1 MILSACIPTFALPV
15 VKGISEMKYGF
26 ILPFGDARVAADLAR
41 EAEQAGWDGLFLWEP
56 ICGVDAWISLTA
68 AVMHTAHIRLGT
80 MLSPISRMRPWEL
93 ASKAATLDRL
103 SGGRVI
109 VSIGLG
115 AIGTGFAQ
123 FGEVTDRKLR
133 AERVDE
139 GLEIMTGLW
148 RGQPFSYTGKH
159 YQIQPVADAAPPP
172 PIQHPRI
179 PIWVVG
185 AWPHP
190 KSLARALKY
199 DGLIPQ
205 GLHAENE
212 TQYQLFAEMMQSLRA
227 QHKQSSAFDI
237 VIDYKVSKA
246 QRSDKG
252 ETLRRWSSAGATW
265 WIEGLWEATE
275 VREVQRHIAQG
286 PPRLE

>member
-1 MILSACIPTFALPV
+1 
-15 VKGISEMKYGF
+15 MKYGF

-41 EAEQAGWDGLFLWEP
+41 DAERAGWDGFFMWEP
-56 ICGVDAWISLTA
+56 ICGVDAWIGLTA
-68 AVMHTAHIRLGT
+68 AAMQTAHIRLGT

-109 VSIGLG
+109 VSVGLG
-115 AIGTGFAQ
+115 ALGTGFAQ

-139 GLEIMTGLW
+139 GLDIITGLW
-148 RGQPFSYTGKH
+148 RGQPFSYSGKH
-159 YQIQPVADAAPPP
+159 YQLQAVADAAPPQ
-172 PIQHPRI
+172 PIQQPRI

-190 KSLARALKY
+190 KSMQRALKY

-212 TQYQLFAEMMQSLRA
+212 AQYRAFEEMMRSVRSQRSQAGSL
-227 QHKQSSAFDI
+227 DI

-246 QRSDKG
+246 GQTDKAA
-252 ETLRRWSSAGATW
+252 TLRRWASAGATW
-265 WIEGLWEATE
+265 WIEGLWEATDLKE
-275 VREVQRHIAQG
+275 LQQHVSAG
-286 PPRLE
+286 PPRFE

>member
-1 MILSACIPTFALPV
+1 
-15 VKGISEMKYGF
+15 MKYGF
-26 ILPFGDARVAADLAR
+26 ILPFGDARIAADLAR
-41 EAEQAGWDGLFLWEP
+41 DAEQAGWDGFFLWEP
-56 ICGVDAWISLTA
+56 ICGVDAWIGLTA
-68 AVMHTAHIRLGT
+68 AAMQTTHIRLGT

-93 ASKAATLDRL
+93 ASKAATLDGL

-109 VSIGLG
+109 VSVGLG
-115 AIGTGFAQ
+115 ALGTGFAQ

-139 GLEIMTGLW
+139 SLDIITGLW
-148 RGQPFSYTGKH
+148 RGQPFGYRGKH
-159 YQIQPVADAAPPP
+159 YQLEAVADATPPR
-172 PIQHPRI
+172 PIQQPRI
-179 PIWVVG
+179 PLWVVG

-190 KSLARALKY
+190 KSMERALKY

-212 TQYQLFAEMMQSLRA
+212 TQYQAFEEMMQSVRSQRTQTA
-227 QHKQSSAFDI
+227 AFDI

-246 QRSDKG
+246 RHSDKA

-275 VREVQRHIAQG
+275 LLEVQQHIVQG
-286 PPRLE
+286 PPRRD